1 MANWKKVVVSGSI
14 AELAG
19 LELSSLSAQPSEG
32 TVLTIN
38 DSGVVGT
45 KEGASGTSGTSGSSG
60 SSGSS
65 GTDGTSGSSCTNGS
79 SGS

>member
-1 MANWKKVVVSGSI
+1 MANWKKVIVSGSI

-19 LELSSLSAQPSEG
+19 LELSNLSAQPAEG

-38 DSGVVGT
+38 PSGVVGT
-45 KEGASGTSGTSGSSG
+45 KEGASGTSG

-65 GTDGTSGSSCTNGS
+65 GTDGTSGSSGS
-79 SGS
+79 